1 MKQTIGFFI
10 QLFVLAVLPVL
21 VYWQLNFGIPL
32 IVMPVSLLIGV
43 TIFSIGTKL
52 RES

>member
-1 MKQTIGFFI
+1 MRQQIGFYM

-21 VYWQLNFGIPL
+21 IYWQLNFGVRL

-43 TIFSIGTKL
+43 VIFSIGTKL

>member
-1 MKQTIGFFI
+1 MRQTIGFFM

-21 VYWQLNFGIPL
+21 IYWQLSFGIKL
-32 IVMPVSLLIGV
+32 IVMPVSLLIGI
-43 TIFSIGTKL
+43 TIFTIGTKL

>member
-1 MKQTIGFFI
+1 MKQTIGFFM

-21 VYWQLNFGIPL
+21 VYWQLNFGIRL
-32 IVMPVSLLIGV
+32 IVMPVSLVIGV
-43 TIFSIGTKL
+43 VVFTIGTKL